1 MAYIITGYEKYVG
14 TGKEWQEMKNMSE
27 QEKKVYRK

>member
-1 MAYIITGYEKYVG
+1 MAYNITVYEKYVG
-14 TGKEWQEMKNMSE
+14 TGEEGQEMKNMSE